1 MAEASDAPVAVVT
14 GGAGFIGSAI
24 VERLEAEGYRVAVLD
39 RESEY
44 AVDLSDEQAV
54 RAAARK
60 VLADHGRCDVIVHA
74 AASFELATLT
84 DLCADLL
91 RRVMAV
97 NVESPLWL
105 LQELSPGMSERGH
118 GRVVFIVSDTFFNPP
133 PVPDMLPY
141 ITSKG
146 ALIGAAR
153 SLAKSLGPQG
163 ITVNCVAPGMTP
175 PPGGG
180 MGPDLADVEKAL
192 AEDVRQRQSVPRS
205 LVPMDVAHFVAFLVR
220 PEAQAM
226 TGQTL
231 CPDGGLVLR

>member
-1 MAEASDAPVAVVT
+1 MPEHSEAPVALVT

-24 VERLEAEGYRVAVLD
+24 VERLESDGHRVAVLD
-39 RESEY
+39 RDSEY
-44 AVDLSDEQAV
+44 AVDLSDEQSV
-54 RAAARK
+54 RSAARR
-60 VLADHGRCDVIVHA
+60 VLAHHGRCDVIVHA

-84 DLCADLL
+84 NLKADLL

-105 LQELSPGMSERGH
+105 LQELSPGMAERGF
-118 GRVVFIVSDTFFNPP
+118 GRVVLIVSDTFFNPP

-153 SLAKSLGPQG
+153 SLAKALGPQG

-180 MGPDLADVEKAL
+180 MGADLADVENAL
-192 AEDVRQRQSVPRS
+192 VEDVRQRQAISRS
-205 LVPMDVAHFVAFLVR
+205 LVPSDVAQAVAFLVG
-220 PEAQAM
+220 PGAEAM

>member
-14 GGAGFIGSAI
+14 GGAGFIGSSI
-24 VERLEAEGYRVAVLD
+24 VERLEAEGHRVAVLD
-39 RESEY
+39 RESDY
-44 AVDLSDEQAV
+44 TVDLADEQAV
-54 RAAARK
+54 RSAARK
-60 VLADHGRCDVIVHA
+60 VLADHGRCDVLVHA

-84 DLCADLL
+84 DLRADLF

-105 LQELSPGMSERGH
+105 LQELSPGMSERGY

-141 ITSKG
+141 VTSKG

-153 SLAKSLGPQG
+153 SLAKSLGRHG

-180 MGPDLADVEKAL
+180 MGPDLADVETAL

-205 LVPMDVAHFVAFLVR
+205 LVPMDVAHVVAFLVR

-231 CPDGGLVLR
+231 CPDGGLVFR

>member
-1 MAEASDAPVAVVT
+1 MAEVSGAPVAVVT
-14 GGAGFIGSAI
+14 GGAGFIGAAI
-24 VERLEAEGYRVAVLD
+24 VERLEAEGHRVAVLD
-39 RESEY
+39 RESVY
-44 AVDLSDEQAV
+44 AVDLADEQAV
-54 RAAARK
+54 RAVARK
-60 VLADHGRCDVIVHA
+60 VLADLGRCDVIVHA
-74 AASFELATLT
+74 AASFELAAL
-84 DLCADLL
+84 ADLRADL
-91 RRVMAV
+91 FRRVMAV
-97 NVESPLWL
+97 NVEAPLWL

-153 SLAKSLGPQG
+153 SLAKSLGRHG

-180 MGPDLADVEKAL
+180 MGPALAEVEKAL

-205 LVPMDVAHFVAFLVR
+205 LVPMDVAHLVAFLVR

-231 CPDGGLVLR
+231 CPDGGLVFR